1 MKNLTQHYK
10 DNKTKILLWWLTVV
24 AQFIGLGV
32 AIHFGIYEF
41 ILDADIT
48 YLSFVVFAM
57 WIIGTVQVAHI
68 INIDGNYDT
77 PWFISESCLSVGMIG
92 TLIGFMIMLGSS
104 FENVDPSNID
114 SMKNVI
120 TSMAQGMSTAL
131 VTTLSG
137 LVASLAL
144 KVQIVILEHS
154 SEKS

>member
-10 DNKTKILLWWLTVV
+10 DNKTKILLWWLAVV

-32 AIHFGIYEF
+32 AINFGIYEF
-41 ILDADIT
+41 ILEADIT

-57 WIIGTVQVAHI
+57 WIAGTVQIAHT
-68 INIDGNYDT
+68 INIDGNYDA
-77 PWFISESCLSVGMIG
+77 PWFISEACLSVGMIG

-154 SEKS
+154 SEK